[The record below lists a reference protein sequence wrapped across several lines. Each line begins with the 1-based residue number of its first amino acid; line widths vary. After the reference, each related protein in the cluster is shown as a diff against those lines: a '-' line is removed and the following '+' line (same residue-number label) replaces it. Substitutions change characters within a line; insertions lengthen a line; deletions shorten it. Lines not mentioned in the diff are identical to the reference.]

1 MTGYILAAGSG
12 RRIAPYGEC
21 RPKCLIPVLNR
32 PVLDYALDALAEADV
47 TKAVVAA
54 GAHAGDVRGATLRRV
69 ATGAA
74 AHGNAR
80 LEIDVVEVGETHG
93 TAATLL
99 ACTTSDDPALVL
111 YGDVLVE
118 GADIV
123 RLLAKADE
131 QPGAITL
138 LLSPVSE
145 QESGDHIVV
154 RTDGHRVTSILG
166 HPRGTAGGRLVA
178 AVLPSGFRRF
188 LEACPSLFP
197 NVQVGMMPPH
207 ELHLEAAVEVFRT
220 TVAAGRGAGAAGR
233 GNDIV
238 AVFTSTPAVDIDK
251 PWHILEANAQAL
263 RRACASLSE
272 HELAD
277 GASIDE
283 SASVDGYVRLG
294 RNSRIGRNVI
304 VRGSLVAGDD
314 VVIDAGAIIN
324 GNAAVGDRSFVGNAC
339 FVEDG
344 SVIGRD
350 CVVSHAAELDGVIFD
365 GVYLY
370 HYMEIYG
377 VVGERTDIG
386 AATVCG
392 SLRFD
397 DGPTTHRVLGRREI
411 PRSHANATFIGD
423 YCRTGVNATIMPG
436 RKIGPYSIV
445 GPGVVLEE
453 DLPPRAGVRVKQEQ
467 ERYPWGPERYGW

>member
-1 MTGYILAAGSG
+1 MTAYILAAGAG

-21 RPKCLIPVLNR
+21 RPKCLVPVLNR
-32 PVLDYALDALAEADV
+32 PVLDYALDALADAGV
-47 TKAVVAA
+47 PKVVVAA
-54 GAHAGDVRGATLRRV
+54 AARHSSDVR
-69 ATGAA
+69 AA
-74 AHGNAR
+74 ALCWLAGKGASPGKAA
-80 LEIDVVEVGETHG
+80 LEIDVVDVGGTDG

-99 ACTTSDDPALVL
+99 ACTASDDRAFVL
-111 YGDVLVE
+111 YGDVLVT
-118 GADIV
+118 GSDLA
-123 RLLAKADE
+123 RLLSEADE
-131 QPGAITL
+131 QPEAVTL
-138 LLSPVSE
+138 LLSPVLES
-145 QESGDHIVV
+145 ESGDHIVV
-154 RTDGHRVTSILG
+154 RTNGHRVTSILG
-166 HPRGTAGGRLVA
+166 HPRGTAGGRVVA

-207 ELHLEAAVEVFRT
+207 ELHLEAAVEVFRASSAGSDAG
-220 TVAAGRGAGAAGR
+220 VAA
-233 GNDIV
+233 V
-238 AVFTSTPAVDIDK
+238 LTSTPAVDIDK
-251 PWHILEANAQAL
+251 PWHILESNETVL
-263 RRACASLSE
+263 RRTCATLSE
-272 HELAD
+272 HDLAE

-283 SASVDGYVRLG
+283 SASIDGCVRLG

-350 CVVSHAAELDGVIFD
+350 CVVSHAAELDGVIFN

-370 HYMEIYG
+370 HYMEIFG

-397 DGPTTHRVLGRREI
+397 DGRTTHRVLGRREI
-411 PRSHANATFIGD
+411 PRTHANATFIGD

-453 DLPPRAGVRVKQEQ
+453 DVPPRTGVRVKQEQ
-467 ERYPWGPERYGW
+467 ERYAWGPERYGW

>member
-12 RRIAPYGEC
+12 RRIAPYDEC
-21 RPKCLIPVLNR
+21 RPKCLVPVLNH
-32 PVLDYALDALAEADV
+32 PVLDYALDALAEAGV
-47 TKAVVAA
+47 PKVVAA
-54 GAHAGDVRGATLRRV
+54 ASRHASDVR
-69 ATGAA
+69 AA
-74 AHGNAR
+74 ALRWTDERGASR
-80 LEIDVVEVGETHG
+80 AKVGPELDVVDAGPTDG
-93 TAATLL
+93 TAETLL
-99 ACTTSDDPALVL
+99 ACTTSDDRALVL
-111 YGDVLVE
+111 YGDVLVD
-118 GADIV
+118 GADLA
-123 RLLAKADE
+123 RLLSEADE
-131 QPGAITL
+131 RPEAVMI
-138 LLSPVSE
+138 LLSPVPES
-145 QESGDHIVV
+145 ESGDHIVV
-154 RTDGHRVTSILG
+154 RTEGHRVISILG
-166 HPRGTAGGRLVA
+166 HPRGTAGGRVVA

-207 ELHLEAAVEVFRT
+207 ERHLEAAIETFR
-220 TVAAGRGAGAAGR
+220 ASSAGSEAPVGA
-233 GNDIV
+233 V
-238 AVFTSTPAVDIDK
+238 LTSTPVVDIDK
-251 PWHILEANAQAL
+251 PWHILEANETVL
-263 RRACASLSE
+263 RRACATLSE
-272 HELAD
+272 HRLGD

-283 SASVDGYVRLG
+283 SASIDGCVRLG

-304 VRGSLVAGDD
+304 VRGSLIAGDD

-339 FVEDG
+339 FVEG
-344 SVIGRD
+344 GAVIGRD
-350 CVVSHAAELDGVIFD
+350 CVVSHAAELDGVIFN

-397 DGPTTHRVLGRREI
+397 DGRTTHRVLGRREI
-411 PRSHANATFIGD
+411 PRTHANATFIGD

-453 DLPPRAGVRVKQEQ
+453 DVPPRTGVRVKQEQ
-467 ERYPWGPERYGW
+467 ERYAWGPERYGW